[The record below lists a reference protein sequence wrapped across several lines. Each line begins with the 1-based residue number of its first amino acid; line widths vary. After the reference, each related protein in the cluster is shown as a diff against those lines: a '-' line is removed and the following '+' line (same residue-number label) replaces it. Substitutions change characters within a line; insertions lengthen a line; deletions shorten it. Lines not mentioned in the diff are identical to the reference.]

1 MKRKV
6 ELDNRCNFDKK
17 YDRMFDKMV
26 RDANLSPKQKYI
38 VSQYLKTIIGENV
51 KEVENA
57 MDMGYAIGLI
67 EVEHFGHNKRA
78 TKLPRLQKYVR
89 EVVNEAYGND
99 CIDANGRIH
108 YDGCGIGHLE
118 VRLSRHG
125 VEIVDELGDC
135 VNG

>member
-1 MKRKV
+1 MRSKDCI
-6 ELDNRCNFDKK
+6 DNRPQSDKK

-26 RDANLSPKQKYI
+26 RDAALSPKQRYI
-38 VSQYLKTIIGENV
+38 VSKYLEAIIGENV

-67 EVEHFGHNKRA
+67 ETEGFGHNSRA
-78 TKLPRLQKYVR
+78 TRLPRLQKYVR
-89 EVVNEAYGND
+89 GVLSEAYGND
-99 CIDANGRIH
+99 CVDANGRIH

-125 VEIVDELGDC
+125 VEIVDELGD
-135 VNG
+135 